1 MGRRNVESERG
12 VKIKNHPAF
21 PTPEPK
27 ESGRAGI
34 STLDYFAAKAMQALV
49 DTAPEEY
56 ELDYD
61 DIAKTSYKQ
70 AKAMM
75 KARQE

>member
-1 MGRRNVESERG
+1 M
-12 VKIKNHPAF
+12 KIKNYPAF

-34 STLDYFAAKAMQALV
+34 TTLDYFAAKAMQGLV
-49 DTAPEEY
+49 DKAPEGY

-61 DIAKTSYKQ
+61 DIAKSAYKQ

-75 KARQE
+75 RERQS

>member
-1 MGRRNVESERG
+1 M
-12 VKIKNHPAF
+12 KLKNHPAF

-27 ESGRAGI
+27 DSGRAGI
-34 STLDYFAAKAMQALV
+34 TTLDYFAAKAMQALV
-49 DTAPEEY
+49 DTAPEDY

-61 DIAKTSYKQ
+61 DIAKSTYKQ

-75 KARQE
+75 RERQT

>member
-1 MGRRNVESERG
+1 

-34 STLDYFAAKAMQALV
+34 TTLDYFAAKAMQGLV
-49 DTAPEEY
+49 DIAP
-56 ELDYD
+56 
-61 DIAKTSYKQ
+61 
-70 AKAMM
+70 
-75 KARQE
+75 

>member
-1 MGRRNVESERG
+1 M
-12 VKIKNHPAF
+12 KIKNHPAF
-21 PTPEPK
+21 PTHEAK
-27 ESGRAGI
+27 DSGRAGI
-34 STLDYFAAKAMQALV
+34 STLDYFAAKAMQSLV
-49 DTAPEEY
+49 DAAPDGY

>member
-1 MGRRNVESERG
+1 

-21 PTPEPK
+21 PTHEAK

-34 STLDYFAAKAMQALV
+34 STLDYFAAKAMQSLV
-49 DTAPEEY
+49 DAAPEGY

>member
-1 MGRRNVESERG
+1 

-34 STLDYFAAKAMQALV
+34 STLDYFAAKAMQGLV
-49 DTAPEEY
+49 DKAPEDF

>member
-1 MGRRNVESERG
+1 M
-12 VKIKNHPAF
+12 KIKNHPAF
-21 PTPEPK
+21 PTHEAK
-27 ESGRAGI
+27 DSGRAGI
-34 STLDYFAAKAMQALV
+34 TTLDYFAAKAMQALV

>member
-1 MGRRNVESERG
+1 M
-12 VKIKNHPAF
+12 KLKNHPAF
-21 PTPEPK
+21 PTHEPRD
-27 ESGRAGI
+27 SGRAGI

-49 DTAPEEY
+49 DTAPEDY

-61 DIAKTSYKQ
+61 DIAKSAYKQ

-75 KARQE
+75 RERQS

>member
-1 MGRRNVESERG
+1 

-21 PTPEPK
+21 PTHEAK
-27 ESGRAGI
+27 DSGRAGI
-34 STLDYFAAKAMQALV
+34 STLDYFAAKAMQSLV
-49 DTAPEEY
+49 DAAPDGY

>member
-1 MGRRNVESERG
+1 M
-12 VKIKNHPAF
+12 KIKNHPAF
-21 PTPEPK
+21 PTHEAK
-27 ESGRAGI
+27 DSGRAGI
-34 STLDYFAAKAMQALV
+34 TTLDYFAAKAMQALV
-49 DTAPEEY
+49 DTAPEDY

>member
-1 MGRRNVESERG
+1 

-21 PTPEPK
+21 PTHEAK
-27 ESGRAGI
+27 DSGRAGI
-34 STLDYFAAKAMQALV
+34 STLDYFAAKAMQSLV
-49 DTAPEEY
+49 DAAPEGY

>member
-1 MGRRNVESERG
+1 M
-12 VKIKNHPAF
+12 KLKNHPAF
-21 PTPEPK
+21 PTHEAK
-27 ESGRAGI
+27 DSGRAGI

-49 DTAPEEY
+49 DTAPDGY

-75 KARQE
+75 KARND

>member
-1 MGRRNVESERG
+1 M
-12 VKIKNHPAF
+12 KLKNHPAF
-21 PTPEPK
+21 PTHEARD
-27 ESGRAGI
+27 SGRAGI

-49 DTAPEEY
+49 DTAPEGY

-61 DIAKTSYKQ
+61 DIAKSAYKQ

-75 KARQE
+75 KERQS

>member
-1 MGRRNVESERG
+1 M
-12 VKIKNHPAF
+12 KFKNHPAF
-21 PTPEPK
+21 PTHEAK
-27 ESGRAGI
+27 DSGKAGI
-34 STLDYFAAKAMQALV
+34 STLDYFAAKAMQSLV
-49 DTAPEEY
+49 DAAPEGY

-75 KARQE
+75 KARHD